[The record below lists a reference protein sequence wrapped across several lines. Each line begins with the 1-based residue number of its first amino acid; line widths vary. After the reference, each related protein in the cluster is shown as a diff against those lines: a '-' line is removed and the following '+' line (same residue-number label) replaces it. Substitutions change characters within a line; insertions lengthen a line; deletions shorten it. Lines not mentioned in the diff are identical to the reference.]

1 MSDYRKRSTKRKKRK
16 EATLVGD
23 LFKILFAVSMLIIA
37 ILVAFFVFK
46 NVSGFT
52 LPDLR
57 VTAAETQESETAT
70 VVSIDTKESAAV
82 ETSAQIQMT
91 ESAQLPAETA
101 ATGAEDEEIEKK
113 IESVEASIEESVK
126 SSEAESK
133 KESTA
138 EDESRETKESKESKE
153 EKESKESKSSDKV
166 EELPSRKD
174 TEIEGPV
181 PGGDSQGEVSNGP
194 VVGPDTVRE
203 SPETV
208 QKDGAVISEGG
219 PLGG

>member
-46 NVSGFT
+46 NVSGFH

-126 SSEAESK
+126 SSESESK

-138 EDESRETKESKESKE
+138 EDESRETKE
-153 EKESKESKSSDKV
+153 EKESKESKASDKV

-181 PGGDSQGEVSNGP
+181 PGSDSQGEVSNGP
-194 VVGPDTVRE
+194 VVGPDTVKE

>member
-46 NVSGFT
+46 NVSGFH

-57 VTAAETQESETAT
+57 VTVAETQESETAT
-70 VVSIDTKESAAV
+70 VVSIDTKESAAD
-82 ETSAQIQMT
+82 ETSAQIQVT

-138 EDESRETKESKESKE
+138 EDESRETKESKE
-153 EKESKESKSSDKV
+153 EKESKESKASDKV

-181 PGGDSQGEVSNGP
+181 PGSDSQGEVSNGP
-194 VVGPDTVRE
+194 VVGPDTVKE

>member
-46 NVSGFT
+46 NVSGFH

-57 VTAAETQESETAT
+57 VTVAETKESETAT

-82 ETSAQIQMT
+82 ETSAQIQVT

-138 EDESRETKESKESKE
+138 EDESRETKESKE
-153 EKESKESKSSDKV
+153 EKESKESKASDKV

-181 PGGDSQGEVSNGP
+181 PGSDSQGEVSNGP
-194 VVGPDTVRE
+194 VVGPDTVKE

>member
-1 MSDYRKRSTKRKKRK
+1 MSDYRKRSTKRKKRR

-70 VVSIDTKESAAV
+70 VVSIDTKESVAV

-138 EDESRETKESKESKE
+138 EDESRETKESKE
-153 EKESKESKSSDKV
+153 EKESKESKASDKV

-181 PGGDSQGEVSNGP
+181 PGSDSQGEVSNGP
-194 VVGPDTVRE
+194 VVGPDTVKE

>member
-91 ESAQLPAETA
+91 ESVQLPAETA

-133 KESTA
+133 KE
-138 EDESRETKESKESKE
+138 DESRETKE
-153 EKESKESKSSDKV
+153 EKESKESKASDKV

-181 PGGDSQGEVSNGP
+181 PGSDSQGEVSNGP
-194 VVGPDTVRE
+194 VVGPDTVKE

>member
-1 MSDYRKRSTKRKKRK
+1 MSDYRKRSTKRKKRR

-46 NVSGFT
+46 NVSGFH

-57 VTAAETQESETAT
+57 VTVAETQESETAT

-82 ETSAQIQMT
+82 ETSAQIQAT

-138 EDESRETKESKESKE
+138 EDENRETKESKE
-153 EKESKESKSSDKV
+153 EKESKESKASDKV

-181 PGGDSQGEVSNGP
+181 PGSDSQGEVSNGP
-194 VVGPDTVRE
+194 VVGPDTVKE

-219 PLGG
+219 PL

>member
-82 ETSAQIQMT
+82 ETSAQIQVT

-138 EDESRETKESKESKE
+138 EDESRETKESKE
-153 EKESKESKSSDKV
+153 EKESKESKASDKV

-181 PGGDSQGEVSNGP
+181 PGSDSQGEVSNGP
-194 VVGPDTVRE
+194 VVGPDTVKE

>member
-46 NVSGFT
+46 NVSGFK

-57 VTAAETQESETAT
+57 VTTAETEESETAT
-70 VVSIDTKESAAV
+70 VVSIDTKERASV
-82 ETSAQIQMT
+82 ETSTQIQVT
-91 ESAQLPAETA
+91 ESAQLPA
-101 ATGAEDEEIEKK
+101 ATGAEDAEIEKK

-126 SSEAESK
+126 SSEAEAK
-133 KESTA
+133 KESPA
-138 EDESRETKESKESKE
+138 EDESRKTKESKQEKE
-153 EKESKESKSSDKV
+153 NKESKTSDKV
-166 EELPSRKD
+166 EELPPRKE

-181 PGGDSQGEVSNGP
+181 PGSDSQGEVSNGP
-194 VVGPDTVRE
+194 VVGSDTIKE

-219 PLGG
+219 PVGG

>member
-46 NVSGFT
+46 NVSGFK

-57 VTAAETQESETAT
+57 VTTAETEESETAT

-82 ETSAQIQMT
+82 ETSAQIQVT

-138 EDESRETKESKESKE
+138 EDENRETKESKE
-153 EKESKESKSSDKV
+153 EKESKESKASDKV

-194 VVGPDTVRE
+194 VVGSDTIKE

-219 PLGG
+219 PVGG

>member
-46 NVSGFT
+46 NVSGFK

-57 VTAAETQESETAT
+57 VTTAETQESETAT
-70 VVSIDTKESAAV
+70 LVSSDTKESATV
-82 ETSAQIQMT
+82 ETSAQSQVT
-91 ESAQLPAETA
+91 ESAQLPA

-138 EDESRETKESKESKE
+138 EDESRETKESKQ
-153 EKESKESKSSDKV
+153 EKESKESKASDKV

-181 PGGDSQGEVSNGP
+181 PGSDSQGEVSNGP
-194 VVGPDTVRE
+194 VVGSDTIKE

-219 PLGG
+219 PVGG

>member
-46 NVSGFT
+46 NVSGFH

-57 VTAAETQESETAT
+57 VTVAETQESETAT

-82 ETSAQIQMT
+82 ETSAQIQVT
-91 ESAQLPAETA
+91 ESVQLPAETA

-138 EDESRETKESKESKE
+138 EDESRETKESKE
-153 EKESKESKSSDKV
+153 EKESKESKASDKV

-181 PGGDSQGEVSNGP
+181 PGSDSQGEVSNGP
-194 VVGPDTVRE
+194 VVGPDTVKE

>member
-1 MSDYRKRSTKRKKRK
+1 MSDYRKRSTKRKKQK

-46 NVSGFT
+46 NVSGFH

-57 VTAAETQESETAT
+57 VTVAETQESETAT
-70 VVSIDTKESAAV
+70 VVSIDTKESVAV

-138 EDESRETKESKESKE
+138 EDESRETKE
-153 EKESKESKSSDKV
+153 EKESKESKASDKV

-181 PGGDSQGEVSNGP
+181 PGSDSQGEVSNGP
-194 VVGPDTVRE
+194 VVGPNTVKE

>member
-1 MSDYRKRSTKRKKRK
+1 MSDYRKRSTKRKKRR

-46 NVSGFT
+46 NVSGFH

-57 VTAAETQESETAT
+57 VTVAETQESETAT

-82 ETSAQIQMT
+82 ETSAQIQAT

-138 EDESRETKESKESKE
+138 EDENRETKESKE
-153 EKESKESKSSDKV
+153 EKESKESKASDKV

-181 PGGDSQGEVSNGP
+181 PGSDSQGEVSNGP
-194 VVGPDTVRE
+194 VVGPDTVKE

>member
-70 VVSIDTKESAAV
+70 VVSIDTKKSAAV
-82 ETSAQIQMT
+82 ETSAQIQVT
-91 ESAQLPAETA
+91 ESAQQPAETA

-138 EDESRETKESKESKE
+138 EDESRETKESKST
-153 EKESKESKSSDKV
+153 DKV
-166 EELPSRKD
+166 EEPSRKD
-174 TEIEGPV
+174 TDIEGPV
-181 PGGDSQGEVSNGP
+181 PGGDRQGEVSNGP
-194 VVGPDTVRE
+194 VVGPDTVKE

-219 PLGG
+219 PVGG

>member
-1 MSDYRKRSTKRKKRK
+1 MSDYRKRSTKRKKRR

-46 NVSGFT
+46 NVSGFH

-57 VTAAETQESETAT
+57 VPVAETQESETAT

-82 ETSAQIQMT
+82 ETSAQIQAT

-138 EDESRETKESKESKE
+138 EDENRESKESKE
-153 EKESKESKSSDKV
+153 EKESKESKASDKV

-181 PGGDSQGEVSNGP
+181 PGSDSQGEVSNGP
-194 VVGPDTVRE
+194 VVGPDTVKE

>member
-1 MSDYRKRSTKRKKRK
+1 MSDYRKRSTKRKKRR

-70 VVSIDTKESAAV
+70 VVSIDTKESAAA
-82 ETSAQIQMT
+82 ETSAQIQVT

-138 EDESRETKESKESKE
+138 EDESRETKESKE
-153 EKESKESKSSDKV
+153 EKESKESKASDKV

-181 PGGDSQGEVSNGP
+181 PGSDSQGEVSNGP
-194 VVGPDTVRE
+194 VVGPDTVKE

>member
-46 NVSGFT
+46 NVSGFH

-82 ETSAQIQMT
+82 ETSAQIQVT

-138 EDESRETKESKESKE
+138 EDERRETKESKE
-153 EKESKESKSSDKV
+153 EKESKESKASDKV

-181 PGGDSQGEVSNGP
+181 PGSDSQGEVSNGP
-194 VVGPDTVRE
+194 VVGPDTVKE

>member
-46 NVSGFT
+46 NVSGFK
-52 LPDLR
+52 LPNLR
-57 VTAAETQESETAT
+57 VTTAETQESETAT
-70 VVSIDTKESAAV
+70 LVSIDTKESATV
-82 ETSAQIQMT
+82 ETSAQSQVT
-91 ESAQLPAETA
+91 ESAQLPA
-101 ATGAEDEEIEKK
+101 ATGAEGEEIEKK

-138 EDESRETKESKESKE
+138 EDESRETKESKQ
-153 EKESKESKSSDKV
+153 EKESKESKASDKV

-181 PGGDSQGEVSNGP
+181 PGSDSQGEVSNGP
-194 VVGPDTVRE
+194 VVGSDTIKE

-219 PLGG
+219 PVGG

>member
-91 ESAQLPAETA
+91 ESAQLSAETA

-138 EDESRETKESKESKE
+138 EDESRETKESKE
-153 EKESKESKSSDKV
+153 EKESKESKASDKV

-181 PGGDSQGEVSNGP
+181 PGSDSQGEVSNGP
-194 VVGPDTVRE
+194 VVGPDTVKE

>member
-57 VTAAETQESETAT
+57 VTVAETQESETAT

-82 ETSAQIQMT
+82 ETSAQIQVT

-138 EDESRETKESKESKE
+138 EDESRETKESKE

-174 TEIEGPV
+174 TDVEGPV
-181 PGGDSQGEVSNGP
+181 PGSDSQGEVSNGP
-194 VVGPDTVRE
+194 VVGPDTIRE

>member
-46 NVSGFT
+46 NVSGFK

-57 VTAAETQESETAT
+57 VTTAETQESETAT
-70 VVSIDTKESAAV
+70 LVSSDTKESATV
-82 ETSAQIQMT
+82 ETSAQSQVT
-91 ESAQLPAETA
+91 ESAQLPA

-138 EDESRETKESKESKE
+138 EDESRETKESKQ
-153 EKESKESKSSDKV
+153 EKESKESKVSDKV

-181 PGGDSQGEVSNGP
+181 PGSDSQGEVSNGP
-194 VVGPDTVRE
+194 VVGSDTIKE

-219 PLGG
+219 PVGG

>member
-138 EDESRETKESKESKE
+138 EDESRKTKESKE
-153 EKESKESKSSDKV
+153 EKESKESKASDKV

-181 PGGDSQGEVSNGP
+181 PGSDSQGEVSNGP
-194 VVGPDTVRE
+194 VVGPDTVKE

>member
-46 NVSGFT
+46 NVSGFK

-57 VTAAETQESETAT
+57 VTTAETQESETAT
-70 VVSIDTKESAAV
+70 LVSIDTWESATV
-82 ETSAQIQMT
+82 ETSAQSQVT
-91 ESAQLPAETA
+91 ESAQLPA

-138 EDESRETKESKESKE
+138 EDESRETKESKQ
-153 EKESKESKSSDKV
+153 EKESKESKVSDKV

-174 TEIEGPV
+174 TEIEDPV
-181 PGGDSQGEVSNGP
+181 PGSDSQGEVSNGP
-194 VVGPDTVRE
+194 VVGSDTIKE

-219 PLGG
+219 PVGG

>member
-46 NVSGFT
+46 NVSGFK

-57 VTAAETQESETAT
+57 VTTAETEESETAT
-70 VVSIDTKESAAV
+70 VVSIDTRESAAV
-82 ETSAQIQMT
+82 ETSTQIQVT
-91 ESAQLPAETA
+91 ESAQLPA

-126 SSEAESK
+126 SSEAEAK
-133 KESTA
+133 KESPA
-138 EDESRETKESKESKE
+138 EDESRETKESKQEKE
-153 EKESKESKSSDKV
+153 NKESKTSDKV
-166 EELPSRKD
+166 EELPPRKD

-181 PGGDSQGEVSNGP
+181 PGSDSQGEVSNGP
-194 VVGPDTVRE
+194 VVGSDTIKE

-208 QKDGAVISEGG
+208 QKDSAVISEGG
-219 PLGG
+219 PVGG

>member
-46 NVSGFT
+46 NVSGFH

-57 VTAAETQESETAT
+57 VTVAETQESETAT

-113 IESVEASIEESVK
+113 IESVEAFIEESVK

-138 EDESRETKESKESKE
+138 EDESRETKESKE
-153 EKESKESKSSDKV
+153 EKESKESKASDKV

-181 PGGDSQGEVSNGP
+181 PGSDSQGEVSNGP
-194 VVGPDTVRE
+194 VVGPDTVKE

>member
-23 LFKILFAVSMLIIA
+23 LFKILFVVSMLIIA

-46 NVSGFT
+46 NVSGFK

-57 VTAAETQESETAT
+57 VTTAETQESETAT
-70 VVSIDTKESAAV
+70 LVSIDTKESATV
-82 ETSAQIQMT
+82 ETSAQSQVT
-91 ESAQLPAETA
+91 ESAQLPA

-138 EDESRETKESKESKE
+138 EDESRETKESKQ
-153 EKESKESKSSDKV
+153 EKESKESKASDKV

-181 PGGDSQGEVSNGP
+181 PGSDSQGEVSNGP
-194 VVGPDTVRE
+194 VVGSDTIKE

>member
-70 VVSIDTKESAAV
+70 VVSIDTKESAAA
-82 ETSAQIQMT
+82 ETSAQIQVT

-138 EDESRETKESKESKE
+138 EDESRETKESKE

-181 PGGDSQGEVSNGP
+181 PGSDSQGEVSNGP
-194 VVGPDTVRE
+194 VVGPDTVKE

>member
-46 NVSGFT
+46 NVNGFH

-57 VTAAETQESETAT
+57 VTVAETQESETAT
-70 VVSIDTKESAAV
+70 VVSIDTKESVAV

-138 EDESRETKESKESKE
+138 EDESRETKE
-153 EKESKESKSSDKV
+153 EKESKESKASDKV

-181 PGGDSQGEVSNGP
+181 PGSDSQGEVSNGP
-194 VVGPDTVRE
+194 VVGPNTVKE

>member
-46 NVSGFT
+46 NVSGFK

-57 VTAAETQESETAT
+57 VTAAETEESETAT

-82 ETSAQIQMT
+82 ETSTQIQVT
-91 ESAQLPAETA
+91 ESAQLPA

-133 KESTA
+133 KESPA
-138 EDESRETKESKESKE
+138 EDESRETKESKQEKE
-153 EKESKESKSSDKV
+153 RKESKTSDKV
-166 EELPSRKD
+166 EELPPRKD

-181 PGGDSQGEVSNGP
+181 PGSDSQGEVSNGP
-194 VVGPDTVRE
+194 VVGSDTIKE

-219 PLGG
+219 PVGG

>member
-46 NVSGFT
+46 NVSGFH

-57 VTAAETQESETAT
+57 VTVAETQESETAT
-70 VVSIDTKESAAV
+70 VVSIDTKESVAV

-138 EDESRETKESKESKE
+138 EDESRETKESKE
-153 EKESKESKSSDKV
+153 EKESKESKASDKV

-181 PGGDSQGEVSNGP
+181 PGSDSQGEVSNGP
-194 VVGPDTVRE
+194 VVGPNTVKE

>member
-57 VTAAETQESETAT
+57 VTAAETKESETAT

-82 ETSAQIQMT
+82 ETSAQIQVT

-138 EDESRETKESKESKE
+138 EDESRETKESKE
-153 EKESKESKSSDKV
+153 EKESKESKASDKV

-181 PGGDSQGEVSNGP
+181 PGSDSQGEVSNGP
-194 VVGPDTVRE
+194 VVGPDTVKE

>member
-46 NVSGFT
+46 NVSGFH

-82 ETSAQIQMT
+82 ETSAQIQVT

-138 EDESRETKESKESKE
+138 EDESRETKEPKE
-153 EKESKESKSSDKV
+153 EKESKESKASDKV

-181 PGGDSQGEVSNGP
+181 PGSDSQGEVSNGP
-194 VVGPDTVRE
+194 VVGQDTVKE

>member
-46 NVSGFT
+46 NVSGFH

-82 ETSAQIQMT
+82 ETSAQIQVT

-138 EDESRETKESKESKE
+138 EDESRETKESKE
-153 EKESKESKSSDKV
+153 EKESKESKASDKV

-181 PGGDSQGEVSNGP
+181 PGSDSQGEVSNGP
-194 VVGPDTVRE
+194 VVGQDTVKE

>member
-46 NVSGFT
+46 NVNGFT

-70 VVSIDTKESAAV
+70 VVSSDTKESAAV
-82 ETSAQIQMT
+82 ETSAQIQVT
-91 ESAQLPAETA
+91 ESAQQPAET

-126 SSEAESK
+126 SSEAEAK

-138 EDESRETKESKESKE
+138 EDESRETKESKEG
-153 EKESKESKSSDKV
+153 KESKESKSSDKV

-174 TEIEGPV
+174 TDIEGPV
-181 PGGDSQGEVSNGP
+181 PGGDTQGEVSNGP
-194 VVGPDTVRE
+194 VVGPKTVKE

>member
-1 MSDYRKRSTKRKKRK
+1 MSDYRKRSTKRKTRK

-46 NVSGFT
+46 NVSGFH

-57 VTAAETQESETAT
+57 VTVAETQESETAT

-138 EDESRETKESKESKE
+138 EDESRETKE
-153 EKESKESKSSDKV
+153 EKESKESKASDKV

-181 PGGDSQGEVSNGP
+181 PGSDSQGEVSNGP
-194 VVGPDTVRE
+194 VVGPDTVKE

>member
-46 NVSGFT
+46 NVSGFK

-57 VTAAETQESETAT
+57 VTTAETEESETAT
-70 VVSIDTKESAAV
+70 VVSIDTKESAA
-82 ETSAQIQMT
+82 
-91 ESAQLPAETA
+91 
-101 ATGAEDEEIEKK
+101 ATGAEDAEIEKK

-133 KESTA
+133 KESPA
-138 EDESRETKESKESKE
+138 EDESRETKES
-153 EKESKESKSSDKV
+153 DKV
-166 EELPSRKD
+166 EELPPRKD

-181 PGGDSQGEVSNGP
+181 PGSDSQGEVSNGP
-194 VVGPDTVRE
+194 VVGSDTIKE

-219 PLGG
+219 PVGG

>member
-1 MSDYRKRSTKRKKRK
+1 MSDYRKRSMKRKKRK

-46 NVSGFT
+46 NVSGFK

-57 VTAAETQESETAT
+57 VTAAETE
-70 VVSIDTKESAAV
+70 ESAAV
-82 ETSAQIQMT
+82 ETSTQIQVT
-91 ESAQLPAETA
+91 ESAQLPA

-133 KESTA
+133 KENPA
-138 EDESRETKESKESKE
+138 EDESRETKES
-153 EKESKESKSSDKV
+153 DKV
-166 EELPSRKD
+166 EELPPRKD

-181 PGGDSQGEVSNGP
+181 PGSDSQGEVSNGP
-194 VVGPDTVRE
+194 VVGSDTIKE

-219 PLGG
+219 PVGG

>member
-1 MSDYRKRSTKRKKRK
+1 MSDYRKRSTKRKKRM

-70 VVSIDTKESAAV
+70 VVSIDTKESVAV
-82 ETSAQIQMT
+82 ETSAQIQVT

-138 EDESRETKESKESKE
+138 EDESRETKESKE

-181 PGGDSQGEVSNGP
+181 PGSDSQGEVSNGP
-194 VVGPDTVRE
+194 VVGPDTVKE